1 MTTLHTVSFQKT
13 VLASLIGLCL
23 SQSIF
28 ALENLEQLD
37 DASLSQATGEGIALL
52 PENFA
57 LQFNG
62 ADDTVGAGYIR
73 YIPVGPLTT
82 TAQDTNKDG
91 SVNASDHSVGKADLY
106 LYGVTLGQ
114 SKKDYGVG
122 RNSADWG
129 AAFGGIS
136 NTPAAADFGRPITS
150 WGSAENPWLMKVA
163 TEQNVP
169 DFAAAT
175 PTATSSG
182 SVSYLMLEAPL
193 YSANVAGLSAAEK
206 SAYNLKIGFWADA
219 FVRDQNKAE
228 GNEDQFNLGQFYNT
242 TAAAGTRAN
251 RLRLQAIW
259 DGLGINGTSLK
270 FFQTLGGATNTGG
283 MSTSYNNTFGM
294 AGVVRLNSG
303 DGNTLRAV
311 YNPGAASR
319 TTGAWSGVLGECSQT
334 LEAKCQF
341 RFRERTVTDT
351 QTGAV
356 WTPPSATSVLRLST
370 RETSNSNKLATP
382 ALGGAMPIFNDGSD
396 PLVDDGLYL
405 YNANINLVLGSLY
418 QPLTFGV
425 AADGKNL
432 VFELARIPNKE
443 SIYKKIYIDYTGLD
457 ASYTGSTCTI
467 YQCGNNGLAGY
478 QGNNATHSS
487 ISIGSTEY
495 NNGLLTAYK
504 GVESVGV
511 SFGQLAARTASD
523 TITRYQVQYQQRQKV
538 IQTGTFMDRYTLDDD
553 VGGTTPDPAGG
564 SSCDVSFG
572 GICNRWQKRTGTA
585 ISWQYLTAV
594 NPTTGVKTFG
604 NSDGTFTAAQIFGTL
619 ATNVSG
625 TRGNISNPSGTTP
638 VYTSGII
645 ECANVGDSQA
655 NCYGTTSN
663 GDAGVYGR
671 GTGIL
676 NASAK
681 NLTWSCGNTSG
692 SGTCSGTT
700 TVNSSLG
707 VTLSNNV
714 RPGYTT
720 NDAYWFDA
728 SLDNTARGI
737 YTTQFPTKSVDPV
750 PTNIT
755 GVNASALNN
764 LGSAAIDGLLIQ
776 HMKITTKGL

>member
-425 AADGKNL
+425 APDGKNL

-443 SIYKKIYIDYTGLD
+443 SIYKKIYTNYNDSNPATNGG
-457 ASYTGSTCTI
+457 YTGSTCNI

-495 NNGLLTAYK
+495 SNGLLTAYK
-504 GVESVGV
+504 GIESVGV
-511 SFGQLAARTASD
+511 SFGQLASRTSSGA
-523 TITRYQVQYQQRQKV
+523 ITRYEVQYQQRQKATESG
-538 IQTGTFMDRYTLDDD
+538 IFTDRYTLKGDFFTTTTDPY
-553 VGGTTPDPAGG
+553 GGADCWNSTCG
-564 SSCDVSFG
+564 
-572 GICNRWQKRTGTA
+572 RWVNKQGTA
-585 ISWQYLTAV
+585 IYWTYLTAV
-594 NPTTGVKTFG
+594 DSSTGVKTWA
-604 NSDGTFTAAQIFGTL
+604 NTDGKYTTAQAFGTPM
-619 ATNVSG
+619 AGGVGARGTTNNPGFPFVMGMSDCPIGGNTNDKCRGAVKVDGSGLDNGVHGAGSGLLSPSANNLSWTYG
-625 TRGNISNPSGTTP
+625 TRSTWN
-638 VYTSGII
+638 
-645 ECANVGDSQA
+645 
-655 NCYGTTSN
+655 
-663 GDAGVYGR
+663 
-671 GTGIL
+671 TG
-676 NASAK
+676 
-681 NLTWSCGNTSG
+681 G
-692 SGTCSGTT
+692 
-700 TVNSSLG
+700 
-707 VTLSNNV
+707 
-714 RPGYTT
+714 
-720 NDAYWFDA
+720 AYWFDA
-728 SLDNTARGI
+728 SADNTARGI

>member
-425 AADGKNL
+425 APDGKNL

-523 TITRYQVQYQQRQKV
+523 TITRYQVQYQQRQKATD
-538 IQTGTFMDRYTLDDD
+538 TGIFTDRYTLI
-553 VGGTTPDPAGG
+553 GGIASSTNDPFGG
-564 SSCDVSFG
+564 SSCGWYGECGRWV
-572 GICNRWQKRTGTA
+572 NRQGTA
-585 ISWQYLTAV
+585 IYWTYLTSV
-594 NPTTGVKTFG
+594 NPTTGVKTWG
-604 NSDGTFTAAQIFGTL
+604 NSDGYIANGANSAFGTPM
-619 ATNVSG
+619 AGGVG
-625 TRGNISNPSGTTP
+625 TRGDDTNNPGAP
-638 VYTSGII
+638 FVMG
-645 ECANVGDSQA
+645 VGDCPGGNTSNANICRGLQA
-655 NCYGTTSN
+655 NGNNYGNTDN
-663 GDAGVYGR
+663 GVYGVGSTLISPMADNLSWTY
-671 GTGIL
+671 GTR
-676 NASAK
+676 S
-681 NLTWSCGNTSG
+681 TWNTDG
-692 SGTCSGTT
+692 
-700 TVNSSLG
+700 
-707 VTLSNNV
+707 
-714 RPGYTT
+714 
-720 NDAYWFDA
+720 AYWFDA
-728 SLDNTARGI
+728 SADNTARGI